1 MKQSSRLKKKKE
13 KIYNPY
19 VSCDIVTFAICSN
32 NDGIMAVSDQKPGFN
47 FQTVP
52 KLNVLVHFL
61 AFASARDHWFPMKV
75 ATGQFS

>member
-1 MKQSSRLKKKKE
+1 
-13 KIYNPY
+13 
-19 VSCDIVTFAICSN
+19 
-32 NDGIMAVSDQKPGFN
+32 MAVSDQKPGFN

-61 AFASARDHWFPMKV
+61 AFASARDLWFPMKV